1 LYQVLF
7 TSKHHYHHDQHWQKL
22 ELAHCLQVG
31 PSLVYR
37 LGIMIMMTLAGYP
50 MNFTLPHWLVSALD
64 LHLEV
69 PRWTHNSYRPLTV
82 LTFRWDHWW
91 HGISPAG
98 YRITSIALHA
108 GKYI

>member
-1 LYQVLF
+1 
-7 TSKHHYHHDQHWQKL
+7 
-22 ELAHCLQVG
+22 
-31 PSLVYR
+31 
-37 LGIMIMMTLAGYP
+37 

-108 GKYI
+108 GKYLKMQCTEQSLCFNLNFAVLYLSKPGPTHSIRPHKYKSRLAVEA